1 MKWLKRIAA
10 VLFALIAVF
19 ALLVFWL
26 IRSEAGAR
34 FALERVKS
42 ALADKLSYAQAKG
55 TLVSPLELSD
65 VRYRDPVS
73 GIDVRIQSVKVEYA
87 LSGLFSKTL
96 HVIGAD
102 IEGVEVALTTV
113 PVPPPATPPPSI
125 ETLLTPPLA
134 IQLDR
139 AHIGRVAIA
148 QDGQPLFASDSL
160 DTALNWTSAALT
172 IRQLALRAPDGKIDA
187 TGSLDSYKDL
197 RGKAQVAFDWRSG
210 EKRVAGTADVANDG
224 KTSHAKIALAQPTLA
239 SLDGTIAAR
248 DDALPWTLAAEIPSF
263 NPAAL
268 THDES
273 LKSLA
278 LKLQGS
284 GDRTHGNVSGSVD
297 LNAHRVLLDPLQFA
311 LAGQTLTLD
320 TLRLRSP
327 EAAGTLTARGTVQ
340 LDAKPVAADLALD
353 WQGVELPADLVGQT
367 LATHGSV
374 HAGGSAQK
382 FSVRGDLTIGPPGRP
397 ADIALE
403 LSGTPQAIALQRLAL
418 KQPKGGLDAHGEIVL
433 QPQLGWDLRA
443 QANKFDPGAF
453 AKEWPGAI
461 DMDLST
467 KGKVEKAGPA
477 GQLTLTKL
485 GGALRQRPL
494 AGNADLRFAAP
505 LHVDGTLDLKSGN
518 SSVALR
524 GRGGSEH
531 TDVSIDLAIA
541 SLGDWLPQSGGGLRG
556 SIALQGEWPRLD
568 ARGKLDATKLVLDGT
583 RVENSTIAFD
593 VRDVSAPSGSANIAG
608 KTLSTGGYV
617 FDTFK
622 VDARGNQAAHAASV
636 NLQGPQ
642 LGIEVALNGS
652 LTTGSAPP
660 ATKGK
665 AAAATTNWN
674 GNLTTLVLAPKSATA
689 WSLKHPAALRYD
701 NGDVELSELCLGAEN
716 SSVCASATQTGGALQ
731 AKFALAHLPLTMIAR
746 LASPDAPLKL
756 DGEINGDGNV
766 RRAADGA
773 LDGRAHVA
781 SASGSVAYPD
791 SASQPLIA
799 YRNFDVSAALTP
811 QQSTVDLRGEFADG
825 GRLDGHIALG
835 SNTASGMPLAGN
847 VSASLGNL
855 GFLDL
860 LTGELSATKGKL
872 DAKFALSGT
881 TGAPVAAGNLA
892 LTDFATEV
900 PNAGLKLHDGR
911 IVLSSPDGRGFAL
924 DGSIASGDGKLTFVG
939 NAGVADDAPLAFK
952 IGGENFLA
960 ADIPGAQVR
969 ISPDLNVTR
978 TAGKFA
984 ITGNVTI
991 PRADIDVSK
1000 LQASSGAVK
1009 TSPDIVV
1016 TDAERTTATSS
1027 APVSADITVKLG
1039 AGEKLAMD
1047 LRQGQE
1053 VHLVGFGLNGYL
1065 GGQLAVQES
1074 PGRPTTGRGQIVV
1087 DGTYKAY
1094 GQDLKI
1100 EQGRL
1105 LFAGTPVENP
1115 GLDLRATRGFTDP
1128 EVTVG
1133 LQVRGTAQV
1142 PVLTVFSEPAM
1153 EQSDALSY
1161 LVAGKPLSQLK
1172 SGEGDAV
1179 GSAAR
1184 ALGTA
1189 GGDLLAKSIGT
1200 RMGLDDVGVADS
1212 SAVGGAAL
1220 TVGKYLS
1227 PRLYLSYGVGLFTP
1241 GEVVTLRYRLTRL
1254 FNVEVQNGTLSSRAG
1269 INYKLEK

>member
-1 MKWLKRIAA
+1 MKWLKRIA
-10 VLFALIAVF
+10 VVFSALIAVI
-19 ALLVFWL
+19 ALLMFWL
-26 IRSEAGAR
+26 IESESGAR
-34 FALERVKS
+34 FALERAKS
-42 ALADKLSYAQAKG
+42 TLAGKLSYAQAQG
-55 TLVSPLELSD
+55 TLASPLQLSD

-73 GIDVRIQSVKVEYA
+73 GIDVSIQSVKVEYA

-96 HVIGAD
+96 HVIDAD
-102 IEGVEVALTTV
+102 IEGVDVALTTV
-113 PVPPPATPPPSI
+113 PAAQPSAPPPSL

-139 AHIGRVAIA
+139 AHIGRVTIA
-148 QDGQPLFASDSL
+148 QDGKPLFAGDSL
-160 DTALNWTSAALT
+160 DAALSWTSAALS
-172 IRQLALRAPDGKIDA
+172 IRQLALRAPDGKVDA

-197 RGKAQVAFDWRSG
+197 RGTAQLAFDWRAG
-210 EKRVAGTADVANDG
+210 DQRIAGTADVANDG
-224 KTSHAKIALAQPTLA
+224 NTSHAKLALTQPTLA
-239 SLDGTIAAR
+239 SLDGTVAAR
-248 DDALPWTLAAEIPSF
+248 QDALPWTLSAEIPSF

-268 THDES
+268 AHDDS

-278 LKLQGS
+278 LQLQGN
-284 GDRTHGNVSGSVD
+284 GDRTHGNVTGSVD

-327 EAAGTLTARGTVQ
+327 EAAGTLTAKGTVQ
-340 LDAKPVAADLALD
+340 LDANPVAADLALA
-353 WQGVELPADLVGQT
+353 WEGVQLPADLVGQT
-367 LATHGSV
+367 LATHGNV
-374 HAGGSAQK
+374 HAGGSAEK
-382 FSVRGDLTIGPPGRP
+382 FSARGELSIGPPGKP
-397 ADIALE
+397 ADIALD
-403 LSGTPQAIALQRLAL
+403 LSGTPQAIALQHLAL
-418 KQPKGGLDAHGEIVL
+418 KQAKGGLDAHGEIVL
-433 QPQLGWDLRA
+433 KPQLGWDLRA
-443 QANKFDPGAF
+443 QASKLDPGAF

-461 DMDLST
+461 DFDLST
-467 KGKVEKAGPA
+467 TGKKEKAGA
-477 GQLTLTKL
+477 SGQLTLSKL
-485 GGALRQRPL
+485 SGTLRQRTL
-494 AGNADLRFAAP
+494 AGSADLRFAAP

-518 SSVALR
+518 SSIALR
-524 GRGGSEH
+524 GRGGEH
-531 TDVSIDLAIA
+531 TDVTVDLAIA
-541 SLGDWLPQSGGGLRG
+541 SLGDWLPQAGGGLRG
-556 SIALQGEWPRLD
+556 NIALQGEWPRLD

-583 RVENSTIAFD
+583 RIENSAIAFD
-593 VRDVSAPSGSANIAG
+593 VRDVSAPSGTASITGKALSAR
-608 KTLSTGGYV
+608 GYV

-622 VDARGNQAAHAASV
+622 IDAHGNQVAHAASV
-636 NLQGPQ
+636 DLQGPQ

-652 LTTGSAPP
+652 LATGSVAS
-660 ATKGK
+660 
-665 AAAATTNWN
+665 AAKSVPSAATTNWN
-674 GNLTTLVLAPKSATA
+674 GTLTTLALTPKGATP

-701 NGDVELSELCLGAEN
+701 NGDAELSELCLGAEN
-716 SSVCASATQTGGALQ
+716 SSVCASAAQTAGALQ

-746 LASPDAPLKL
+746 LASPDAPLRL
-756 DGEINGDGNV
+756 EGEINGEGDV

-773 LDGRAHVA
+773 LGGHAHIA
-781 SASGSVAYPD
+781 STSGSVAYPD

-799 YRNFDVSAALTP
+799 YRNFDVAAALSP
-811 QQSTVDLRGEFADG
+811 QQSSVDVRGEFTDG

-835 SNTASGMPLAGN
+835 ANTASGMPLAGN
-847 VSASLGNL
+847 VSAELTNL
-855 GFLDL
+855 GFVDL
-860 LTGELSATKGKL
+860 LSGELSATKGKL
-872 DAKFALSGT
+872 DAKFSLSGT
-881 TGAPVAAGNLA
+881 TAAPVAAGNLA

-900 PNAGLKLHDGR
+900 PNAGLKLHHGR
-911 IVLSSPDGRGFAL
+911 IELSSPDGRSFVL
-924 DGSIASGDGKLTFVG
+924 NGSIASGDGNLTLDG
-939 NAGVADDAPLAFK
+939 NAGIANDAPLALK
-952 IGGENFLA
+952 IGGDNFLA
-960 ADIPGAQVR
+960 ADVPGAQVR
-969 ISPDLNVTR
+969 ISPNLNVTR
-978 TAGKFA
+978 EAGKFA
-984 ITGNVTI
+984 VTGSVTI
-991 PRADIDVSK
+991 PKADIDVSK
-1000 LQASSGAVK
+1000 LQASSGAAK
-1009 TSPDIVV
+1009 TSPDVVV
-1016 TDAERTTATSS
+1016 TDAARETATTS
-1027 APVSADITVKLG
+1027 APVSADVTVKLG

-1065 GGQLAVQES
+1065 SGQLAVQES
-1074 PGRPTTGRGQIVV
+1074 PGRQTTGRGQIVV

-1115 GLDLRATRGFTDP
+1115 GLDLRATRAFTDP

-1133 LQVRGTAQV
+1133 LQVRGTAEV

-1241 GEVVTLRYRLTRL
+1241 GEVVTLRYRLSRL
-1254 FNVEVQNGTLSSRAG
+1254 FNVEIQNGTLSSRAG
-1269 INYKLEK
+1269 INYKVEK